1 MRVRQA
7 VGLGVALLL
16 IIVVVLGVKGCVSS
30 QQENSLKAYNRDVTS
45 VISSSDRDVGQALF
59 RLLGNGSQ
67 QGQDLQVQVNQ
78 LRLAADEDARRARKF
93 DVPGDMK
100 AAQDKLLLTLDLRA
114 EGLRKIAADLPTALG
129 RGQAARTAVA
139 RIAGNM
145 QYFLSSDVVYK
156 ARVAPLIKQ
165 TLDDAGVT
173 GQQIADS
180 QFMGNIAW
188 LSPTFVA
195 QQIGATAG
203 ATEPAARARPP
214 RPRPRPACGR
224 RQHAPARRRSSTASR
239 PRRRVTFH
247 VDLPEPGRQRRERR
261 ARTVTVRGS
270 GKTIAARKT
279 RRADEGRRSR
289 PRSTSR
295 SARRRRS
302 ARRERERRR
311 RGRPGRAEDRQQPPD
326 LHGDLHALRLR
337 SPGAAV
343 APGEPATARRSVPLA
358 PAGGLSFRAVD
369 ELTTTTGIA
378 ALAAGALALIA
389 LLWVVV
395 LTRRVSKLRSRSAS
409 SSASATPATSSATPP
424 SSTAT
429 SARCTATSR
438 TSRPASRPG

>member
-1 MRVRQA
+1 VRVRQA

-30 QQENSLKAYNRDVTS
+30 QKENSLKAYNRDVTS

-129 RGQAARTAVA
+129 RGQAARSAVS

-173 GQQIADS
+173 GQQI
-180 QFMGNIAW
+180 
-188 LSPTFVA
+188 
-195 QQIGATAG
+195 GATAG
-203 ATEPAARARPP
+203 AANQPPAPGLHGHGLTSVSVGDNTLQPSPVVNRV
-214 RPRPRPACGR
+214 PA
-224 RQHAPARRRSSTASR
+224 TA
-239 PRRRVTFH
+239 RVTFH
-247 VDLPEPGRQRRERR
+247 VVFQNQGDNDENDVRV
-261 ARTVTVRGS
+261 TVTVRGS

-279 RRADEGRRSR
+279 VAQTKAGQ
-289 PRSTSR
+289 
-295 SARRRRS
+295 SA
-302 ARRERERRR
+302 EVDIPL
-311 RGRPGRAEDRQQPPD
+311 GQTPPI
-326 LHGDLHALRLR
+326 GTA
-337 SPGAAV
+337 SVNVVVAAV
-343 APGEPATARRSVPLA
+343 RGEQKTDNNRQTYTVI
-358 PAGGLSFRAVD
+358 F
-369 ELTTTTGIA
+369 
-378 ALAAGALALIA
+378 
-389 LLWVVV
+389 
-395 LTRRVSKLRSRSAS
+395 TR
-409 SSASATPATSSATPP
+409 
-424 SSTAT
+424 
-429 SARCTATSR
+429 
-438 TSRPASRPG
+438 

>member
-1 MRVRQA
+1 VSFFDESDEPTRVTRQPRPRRSGGGGDGGGQRPPREPTRRPDRQTVRVRQA

-30 QQENSLKAYNRDVTS
+30 QKENSLKAYNRDVTS

-114 EGLRKIAADLPTALG
+114 EAMRKIAADLPTALG
-129 RGQAARTAVA
+129 RGQTARAAVS

-203 ATEPAARARPP
+203 AANQPPAPGLHGHGLTSVSVGDNTLQPSPVVNRV
-214 RPRPRPACGR
+214 PA
-224 RQHAPARRRSSTASR
+224 TA
-239 PRRRVTFH
+239 RVTFH
-247 VDLPEPGRQRRERR
+247 VVFQNQGDNDENDVRV
-261 ARTVTVRGS
+261 TVTVRGS

-279 RRADEGRRSR
+279 VAQTKAGQ
-289 PRSTSR
+289 
-295 SARRRRS
+295 SA
-302 ARRERERRR
+302 EVDIPL
-311 RGRPGRAEDRQQPPD
+311 GQTPPI
-326 LHGDLHALRLR
+326 GTA
-337 SPGAAV
+337 SVNVVVAAV
-343 APGEPATARRSVPLA
+343 RGEQKTDNNRQTYTVI
-358 PAGGLSFRAVD
+358 F
-369 ELTTTTGIA
+369 
-378 ALAAGALALIA
+378 
-389 LLWVVV
+389 
-395 LTRRVSKLRSRSAS
+395 TR
-409 SSASATPATSSATPP
+409 
-424 SSTAT
+424 
-429 SARCTATSR
+429 
-438 TSRPASRPG
+438 

>member
-1 MRVRQA
+1 VSFFDESDEPTRVTRQPRPRRSGGGGGGGQRPPREPVRRADRQTVRVRQA

-30 QQENSLKAYNRDVTS
+30 QQENALKNYNRDVTS
-45 VISSSDRDVGQALF
+45 VISSSDRDVGQAFF

-129 RGQAARTAVA
+129 RGQAARSAVA

-145 QYFLSSDVVYK
+145 QYFNASDVVYK

-188 LSPTFVA
+188 MSPTFVA
-195 QQIGATAG
+195 QQIGASAG
-203 ATEPAARARPP
+203 APNQPPAPGLHGHGLTSVSVGDNTLQPSPVVNRV
-214 RPRPRPACGR
+214 PA
-224 RQHAPARRRSSTASR
+224 TA
-239 PRRRVTFH
+239 RVTFH
-247 VDLPEPGRQRRERR
+247 VVFQNQGDNDENDVRV
-261 ARTVTVRGS
+261 TVTVRGS

-279 RRADEGRRSR
+279 VAQTKAGQ
-289 PRSTSR
+289 
-295 SARRRRS
+295 SA
-302 ARRERERRR
+302 EVDIPL
-311 RGRPGRAEDRQQPPD
+311 GQTPPI
-326 LHGDLHALRLR
+326 GTATVNVVV
-337 SPGAAV
+337 AAV
-343 APGEPATARRSVPLA
+343 RGEQKTDNNRQNYTVI
-358 PAGGLSFRAVD
+358 F
-369 ELTTTTGIA
+369 
-378 ALAAGALALIA
+378 
-389 LLWVVV
+389 
-395 LTRRVSKLRSRSAS
+395 TR
-409 SSASATPATSSATPP
+409 
-424 SSTAT
+424 
-429 SARCTATSR
+429 
-438 TSRPASRPG
+438 

>member
-1 MRVRQA
+1 VRVRQA

-30 QQENSLKAYNRDVTS
+30 QKENSLKAYNRDVTS

-114 EGLRKIAADLPTALG
+114 EAMRKIAADLPTALG
-129 RGQAARTAVA
+129 RGQAARSAVS

-203 ATEPAARARPP
+203 APNQPPAPGLHGHGLTSVSVGDNTLQPSPVVNRV
-214 RPRPRPACGR
+214 PA
-224 RQHAPARRRSSTASR
+224 TA
-239 PRRRVTFH
+239 RVTFH
-247 VDLPEPGRQRRERR
+247 VVFQNQGDNDENDVRV
-261 ARTVTVRGS
+261 TVTVRGS

-279 RRADEGRRSR
+279 VAQTKAGQ
-289 PRSTSR
+289 
-295 SARRRRS
+295 SA
-302 ARRERERRR
+302 EVDIPL
-311 RGRPGRAEDRQQPPD
+311 GQTPPI
-326 LHGDLHALRLR
+326 GTA
-337 SPGAAV
+337 SVNVVVAAV
-343 APGEPATARRSVPLA
+343 RGEQKTDNNRQTYTVI
-358 PAGGLSFRAVD
+358 F
-369 ELTTTTGIA
+369 
-378 ALAAGALALIA
+378 
-389 LLWVVV
+389 
-395 LTRRVSKLRSRSAS
+395 TR
-409 SSASATPATSSATPP
+409 
-424 SSTAT
+424 
-429 SARCTATSR
+429 
-438 TSRPASRPG
+438 